1 MNLKNKN
8 ILLVGL
14 AKTGISTI
22 KHLNKLGAK
31 VVVNDIK
38 DKDKLK
44 GILDE
49 LSDLNNVEYILGYHP
64 ENVDDI
70 DMAVVSPGVPLDLPF
85 ILKLKSKNIEIIGEV
100 ELAYRLSQNPMFI
113 GITGTNGKTTTTS
126 LVGEIFKKANIDT
139 YIVGNIGNPV
149 IDTVDTANENSV
161 LVTELSSFQLESIDT
176 FKPHVSAILNFTED
190 HLNRHHTMEAYM
202 EAKARI
208 FKNQDEKDF
217 CILNYD
223 NEDVKS
229 LSDNVEAKKIFFSRK
244 KSLDCGIYLDED
256 NNIII
261 NIDKKIKLLNKD
273 ELSLPGNHNLE
284 NCMAAAA
291 IAYVSNIDIDVI
303 REVLKTFAGV
313 EHRQEFVRNL
323 NGIMFVNDS
332 KATNPDSSIKAIE
345 SYNRPIVL
353 IAGGMDKQSSFDE
366 FLDAAK
372 ENVYALVLLGETAQ
386 KIKECAQ
393 NKGFDNI
400 TVVKDMKE
408 AVNASYQIAKDG
420 DVVLL
425 SPACA
430 SWDMYKS
437 FEVRGID
444 FKDNVHN
451 LK

>member
-70 DMAVVSPGVPLDLPF
+70 NMAVVSPGVPLDLPF

-217 CILNYD
+217 CVLNYD
-223 NEDVKS
+223 DKDVKS
-229 LSDNVEAKKIFFSRK
+229 LSDNVKAKKIFFSRK

-408 AVNASYQIAKDG
+408 AVNASYQIAKGG